1 MVVMEESVMAQSDG
15 VGAMTESSS
24 VEDLEAAGETADLTS
39 RARIRNAA
47 LHQFASRGFAGT
59 PLRAIAAE
67 AGVAIGLISHH
78 FGSKEGT
85 RDGVDR
91 WIVGL
96 FSAALERADGQADGS
111 VADAG
116 ARDEAVA
123 RMLEDNPLVID
134 YLRREVLEQPE
145 DGGLITRLSALTVE
159 SVDAMRA
166 AGHASTDRDRVEQ
179 VLTVM
184 VRQLGRLVLQPLLH
198 QVAAAFPAGERPA
211 SLPELTV
218 EVRKSGATGPGSP

>member
-1 MVVMEESVMAQSDG
+1 
-15 VGAMTESSS
+15 MTE
-24 VEDLEAAGETADLTS
+24 DLTS

-47 LHQFASRGFAGT
+47 LHQFATRGFAGT

-78 FGSKEGT
+78 FGSKEGA
-85 RDGVDR
+85 RDAVEQ

-96 FSAALERADGQADGS
+96 FAAALDLADRESAES

-116 ARDEAVA
+116 ARDAAVA
-123 RMLEDNPLVID
+123 RMLGDNPLVID

-145 DGGLITRLSALTVE
+145 SGGLITRLSALTVE

-198 QVAAAFPAGERPA
+198 QVAAAFPAGERPTR
-211 SLPELTV
+211 LPELSV
-218 EVRKSGATGPGSP
+218 EVRKPDAIEPGSA